1 RRAHGCS
8 SPAAVR
14 RTSSAR
20 PTRSPRTTGLMGS
33 TSWVRSTKGRWVGT
47 PGVAALE
54 EGAVDRYL
62 DDVVAPPGRVD
73 VVFNAMGPQA
83 VDYGNATD
91 TMTLPVDKFMLP
103 ISTIVA
109 SQFITARATAR
120 YMRRQGSGVVVFL
133 SATPSQ
139 G

>member
-1 RRAHGCS
+1 
-8 SPAAVR
+8 
-14 RTSSAR
+14 
-20 PTRSPRTTGLMGS
+20 
-33 TSWVRSTKGRWVGT
+33 
-47 PGVAALE
+47 
-54 EGAVDRYL
+54 VDRYL
-62 DDVVAPPGRVD
+62 DEVVAAAGDVD

-91 TMTLPVDKFMLP
+91 TLALPVDKFMLP

-133 SATPSQ
+133 SVLHRRGAPPTRPPSQ
-139 G
+139 LPTARWSR